1 MIMPVTRRFAVAV
14 LLAGLVLSTAACS
27 SGEVNDSPGGNGL
40 TYIEGDGTVTI
51 IPPDQRTEVSP
62 ISGTTLVGGSFST
75 AGEAGKIVVANVWAS
90 WCAPCRAE
98 APALADLS
106 TKLAKENVTFVGI
119 NTRDQEAAARAFVDR
134 FGIPYP
140 SIVDTDGTLLLGLGA
155 QAPRN
160 IPSTLVFDK
169 DGRIAATVSGSI
181 SFSGLSDLVQ
191 KVAAD
196 SS

>member
-1 MIMPVTRRFAVAV
+1 MRVTRRLAVGA
-14 LLAGLVLSTAACS
+14 LLAGLVLTTAACS

-51 IPPDQRTEVSP
+51 IPADQRTDATA
-62 ISGTTLVGGSFST
+62 ISGPTLDGGTYST
-75 AGEAGKIVVANVWAS
+75 ADDAGDIVVANVWAS

-106 TKLAKENVTFVGI
+106 TKLDKEGVTFVGI
-119 NTRDQEAAARAFVDR
+119 NTRDQDAAARAFVDR
-134 FGIPYP
+134 FRITYP
-140 SIVDTDGTLLLGLGA
+140 SIVDTDGTLLLGLGS

-169 DGRIAATVSGSI
+169 EGRVAATVSGSI
-181 SFSGLSDLVQ
+181 SYSGLSDLVQ

>member
-1 MIMPVTRRFAVAV
+1 MNLRVLARAATLALVAGMV
-14 LLAGLVLSTAACS
+14 LATAGCS
-27 SGEVNDSPGGNGL
+27 SGEVNDATGGNGL

-51 IPPDQRTEVSP
+51 IPPDQRTEAP
-62 ISGTTLVGGSFST
+62 AISGKTLNGPSYST
-75 AGEAGKIVVANVWAS
+75 AADAGSIVVANVWAS

-106 TKLAKENVTFVGI
+106 KKLAKDDVAFVGI
-119 NTRDQEAAARAFVDR
+119 NTRDQDAAARAFVDR
-134 FGIPYP
+134 FGITYP
-140 SIVDTDGTLLLGLGA
+140 SIVDTDGTLLLGLGS

-169 DGRIAATVSGSI
+169 HGRVAATVSGSI
-181 SFSGLSDLVQ
+181 SYSGLQELVQ
-191 KVAAD
+191 KVAAG